1 MPDEIDRTRVEALAK
16 DLFAAVR
23 PTLATQP
30 LSSDNVFV
38 ALNALAFVVA
48 TIIAGADRRAFEFFN
63 EAVIDNM
70 QAFDELRGAG

>member
-1 MPDEIDRTRVEALAK
+1 MPEEVDRTRVEALAK

-48 TIIAGADRRAFEFFN
+48 TIIAGADQRAFEFFRA
-63 EAVIDNM
+63 AVLDNIKVVK
-70 QAFDELRGAG
+70 AGRG